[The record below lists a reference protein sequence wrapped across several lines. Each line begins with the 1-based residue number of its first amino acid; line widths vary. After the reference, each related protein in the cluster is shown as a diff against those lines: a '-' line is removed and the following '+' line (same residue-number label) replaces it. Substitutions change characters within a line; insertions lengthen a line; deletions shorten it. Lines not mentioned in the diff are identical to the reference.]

1 MVFSIVDGKNKI
13 AGLWCRLCGAVLISS
28 LLFRDLENGKTR
40 CGATPERVCNAIQ
53 SAALSAVKNQF
64 KY

>member
-1 MVFSIVDGKNKI
+1 VVFFIWNQKNKNAGLLWRSCGATVDGGK
-13 AGLWCRLCGAVLISS
+13 
-28 LLFRDLENGKTR
+28 NGKTR

-53 SAALSAVKNQF
+53 SAALSAMKNQC

>member
-1 MVFSIVDGKNKI
+1 MCDV
-13 AGLWCRLCGAVLISS
+13 LLISS
-28 LLFRDLENGKTR
+28 LPFRDLENGKTR

-53 SAALSAVKNQF
+53 SAAQSAVRNQF